1 MPAVLD
7 RLKSTVYTSVGI
19 NLLIADAIVGREV
32 ATPKFAT
39 DGDITAR
46 QQATDALTGFRSRT
60 APTTEKLIGKLPDS
74 ISDTVGKRQRAV
86 WNRLGIDEPGSESDA
101 TSTATDTDL
110 SNQSST
116 ATETNPTATDTDLSS
131 QSGTATETNPTD
143 SDASTPTVADTDST
157 SEDVAASDQA
167 ETDIDNTSTT
177 SKVTATGNDG

>member
-60 APTTEKLIGKLPDS
+60 APTTEKLIGKLRTRFPTPLASDS
-74 ISDTVGKRQRAV
+74 VPFG
-86 WNRLGIDEPGSESDA
+86 
-101 TSTATDTDL
+101 
-110 SNQSST
+110 
-116 ATETNPTATDTDLSS
+116 
-131 QSGTATETNPTD
+131 TD
-143 SDASTPTVADTDST
+143 SVLMSREVNQMPPQQRRTPTFQPVQH
-157 SEDVAASDQA
+157 SD
-167 ETDIDNTSTT
+167 
-177 SKVTATGNDG
+177 